1 MLRKLIKHEL
11 RATGRVMLP
20 LLALELVAAVGG
32 NISTYRLLETSNGV
46 LNTLG
51 IVLLM
56 GFTIVFVASGVVA
69 FVLMVQRFY
78 KNLLRDEGYLTMTL
92 PVSVHE
98 HIWAK
103 LLTSLIWWAAVLAVA
118 ALSML
123 ILVFNPGI
131 LQEIGELLSQLHIGD
146 LNLQQSLPNIVLF
159 CVELA
164 LLLAVD
170 GACVCLHFY
179 AALAV
184 GYSFTHHKDLIASLG
199 FFVLPA
205 IWGLIHFVLPAI
217 WALIQKAAMLLL
229 NLMDLEG
236 VSLWL
241 ESLQPAAQMH
251 LMMLGITVVTAIPAA
266 LYYALTAYC
275 LKNKLNLG

>member
-1 MLRKLIKHEL
+1 MLRKLMKHEL
-11 RATGRVMLP
+11 RATGRVMGP
-20 LLALELVAAVGG
+20 LLLLVLVAAVGG

-51 IVLLM
+51 VVLLM
-56 GFTIVFVASGVVA
+56 GYTIAFVASGVMA

-103 LLTSLIWWAAVLAVA
+103 LLTSLIWWIAVLAVA
-118 ALSML
+118 AVSML
-123 ILVFNPGI
+123 ILVFNPSI
-131 LQEIGELLSQLHIGD
+131 LQEIGDLLAQLHIDD
-146 LNLQQSLPNIVLF
+146 LNLSQNLPHFILF

-164 LLLAVD
+164 LLLTVG

-184 GYSFTHHKDLIASLG
+184 GYSFTHHKDALSVVS
-199 FFVLPA
+199 FFAMPVA
-205 IWGLIHFVLPAI
+205 WH
-217 WALIQKAAMLLL
+217 LIQRIAMFLL
-229 NLMDLEG
+229 NLMNLEG
-236 VSLWL
+236 IRLWL
-241 ESLQPAAQMH
+241 QSLQPAAQTH
-251 LMMLGITVVTAIPAA
+251 LTMLGITVITAIPAA
-266 LYYALTAYC
+266 LYYVITAYF
-275 LKNKLNLG
+275 LKNRLNLG

>member
-11 RATGRVMLP
+11 RATGRMMGPML
-20 LLALELVAAVGG
+20 LIVLVAAVGG

-51 IVLLM
+51 IVLLSA
-56 GFTIVFVASGVVA
+56 FFIAILTSGVMA
-69 FVLMVQRFY
+69 FALMVERFY

-103 LLTSLIWWAAVLAVA
+103 LLTSLIWWIAVLAVA
-118 ALSML
+118 AVSML
-123 ILVFNPGI
+123 ILVFSRNMM
-131 LQEIGELLSQLHIGD
+131 QEIGDILAQLHIAD
-146 LNLQQSLPNIVLF
+146 LNLAQNLPHLVLF

-164 LLLAVD
+164 LLLAVG

-184 GYSFTHHKDLIASLG
+184 GCSFTHHKDALSVAG

-205 IWGLIHFVLPAI
+205 IWHVIQRVAMFLI
-217 WALIQKAAMLLL
+217 
-229 NLMDLEG
+229 NLMNLEG
-236 VSLWL
+236 VGLWL
-241 ESLQPAAQMH
+241 QGLPQATQTH
-251 LMMLGITVVTAIPAA
+251 LTMLGVTVVTAIPAA
-266 LYYALTAYC
+266 LYYVLTAHF
-275 LKNKLNLG
+275 LKNRLNLG

>member
-56 GFTIVFVASGVVA
+56 SFTIILVASGVVA

-123 ILVFNPGI
+123 ILVFSRNMM
-131 LQEIGELLSQLHIGD
+131 QEIGEILAQLHIGD
-146 LNLQQSLPNIVLF
+146 LNLSQNLPHIVLF

-164 LLLAVD
+164 LLLAVG

-205 IWGLIHFVLPAI
+205 IWGLI
-217 WALIQKAAMLLL
+217 QKAAMLLL

-241 ESLQPAAQMH
+241 QSLQPAAQMH
-251 LMMLGITVVTAIPAA
+251 LMMLGITLVTAIPAA

>member
-11 RATGRVMLP
+11 RATGRMMGPML
-20 LLALELVAAVGG
+20 LIVLVAAVGG

-51 IVLLM
+51 IVLLTA
-56 GFTIVFVASGVVA
+56 FFIAILASGVMA
-69 FVLMVQRFY
+69 FALMVERFY

-103 LLTSLIWWAAVLAVA
+103 LLTSLIWWIAVLAVA
-118 ALSML
+118 AVSML
-123 ILVFNPGI
+123 ILVFSRNMM
-131 LQEIGELLSQLHIGD
+131 QEIGDILAQLHIAD
-146 LNLQQSLPNIVLF
+146 LNLAQNLPHLVLF

-164 LLLAVD
+164 LLLAVG

-184 GYSFTHHKDLIASLG
+184 GCSFTHHKDALSVAG

-205 IWGLIHFVLPAI
+205 VWHVIQRVAMFLI
-217 WALIQKAAMLLL
+217 
-229 NLMDLEG
+229 NLMNLEG
-236 VSLWL
+236 VGLWL
-241 ESLQPAAQMH
+241 QGLPQATQTH
-251 LMMLGITVVTAIPAA
+251 LTMLGVTVVTAIPAA
-266 LYYALTAYC
+266 LYYALTAYF
-275 LKNKLNLG
+275 LKNRLNLG

>member
-11 RATGRVMLP
+11 RATGRMMGPML
-20 LLALELVAAVGG
+20 LLVLVAAVGG
-32 NISTYRLLETSNGV
+32 NLSTYRLLEAQSGV

-51 IVLLM
+51 VLLLTC
-56 GFTIVFVASGVVA
+56 FFIAIITSGVMA
-69 FVLMVQRFY
+69 FALMVERFY

-103 LLTSLIWWAAVLAVA
+103 LLTSLIWWIAVLAA
-118 ALSML
+118 AAAAMF
-123 ILVFNPGI
+123 ILVFNPSI
-131 LQEIGELLSQLHIGD
+131 LQEIGDILAQLHIGD
-146 LNLQQSLPNIVLF
+146 LNLSQNLPHIVLF

-164 LLLAVD
+164 LLLAVG
-170 GACVCLHFY
+170 GACICLHFY

-184 GYSFTHHKDLIASLG
+184 GHSFTHHKSALSVAG

-205 IWGLIHFVLPAI
+205 AWSC
-217 WALIQKAAMLLL
+217 IQRIAMFLL
-229 NLMDLEG
+229 NLVGLEG
-236 VSLWL
+236 VRLWL
-241 ESLQPAAQMH
+241 QSLQPATQTH
-251 LMMLGITVVTAIPAA
+251 LMMLGVTVAAAIPAA
-266 LYYALTAYC
+266 LYYAVAAYF

>member
-118 ALSML
+118 AVSML
-123 ILVFNPGI
+123 ILVFNPSI
-131 LQEIGELLSQLHIGD
+131 LQEVGTNLAQLHIGN
-146 LNLQQSLPNIVLF
+146 LNLSQNLSHLVLF
-159 CVELA
+159 CTELLG
-164 LLLAVD
+164 LLLVG

-184 GYSFTHHKDLIASLG
+184 GHSFTHHKDALSVLG
-199 FFVLPA
+199 FFVLPMG
-205 IWGLIHFVLPAI
+205 WT
-217 WALIQKAAMLLL
+217 LIQSIATHLLKLVSPEGIRLGMQSLPPVTQTHLTML
-229 NLMDLEG
+229 
-236 VSLWL
+236 
-241 ESLQPAAQMH
+241 A
-251 LMMLGITVVTAIPAA
+251 ITAVTAIPAA
-266 LYYALTAYC
+266 LYYAITAYF
-275 LKNKLNLG
+275 LKNRLNLG

>member
-118 ALSML
+118 AVSML
-123 ILVFNPGI
+123 ILVFSRNMM
-131 LQEIGELLSQLHIGD
+131 QEIGEILAQLHIGD
-146 LNLQQSLPNIVLF
+146 LNLSQNLPHIVLF
-159 CVELA
+159 CVELV
-164 LLLAVD
+164 LLLAVG

-184 GYSFTHHKDLIASLG
+184 GYSFTH
-199 FFVLPA
+199 
-205 IWGLIHFVLPAI
+205 
-217 WALIQKAAMLLL
+217 
-229 NLMDLEG
+229 
-236 VSLWL
+236 
-241 ESLQPAAQMH
+241 
-251 LMMLGITVVTAIPAA
+251 
-266 LYYALTAYC
+266 
-275 LKNKLNLG
+275 